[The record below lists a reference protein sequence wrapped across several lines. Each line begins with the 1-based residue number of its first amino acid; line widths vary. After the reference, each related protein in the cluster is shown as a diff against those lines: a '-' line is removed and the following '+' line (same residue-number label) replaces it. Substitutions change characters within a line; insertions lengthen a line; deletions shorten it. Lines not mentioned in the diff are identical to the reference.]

1 MKNLSNETARLGG
14 HRFHTDVY
22 SAPCRPTDHAAPAAS
37 PDDLAAFLASDDAQ
51 HAFLNDALAIGQTG
65 VIAAALGLVA
75 RVQGMTAL
83 AGETGMSRQQLYR
96 ALSADGNPTLET
108 LTRVVTAL
116 GYRLAVERD
125 APAVRGQVA
134 A

>member
-1 MKNLSNETARLGG
+1 MKNLSKETARLGG
-14 HRFHTDVY
+14 HRFHTNVFGA
-22 SAPCRPTDHAAPAAS
+22 SCVTTDHAPSTAFAG
-37 PDDLAAFLASDDAQ
+37 DLAAFLDSADAQ
-51 HAFLNDALAIGQTG
+51 QAFLNDALAIGQTG

-75 RVQGMTAL
+75 RVRGMSAL

-108 LTRVVTAL
+108 LTRVVRAL

-125 APAVRGQVA
+125 APAARGRVA

>member
-1 MKNLSNETARLGG
+1 MKYLSNETARLGG
-14 HRFHTDVY
+14 HRFDTDVFD
-22 SAPCRPTDHAAPAAS
+22 AGCRPTDHASPAAS
-37 PDDLAAFLASDDAQ
+37 SDDLAAFLDSADAQ

-75 RVQGMTAL
+75 RVRGMSAL

-108 LTRVVTAL
+108 LTRVVRAL

-125 APAVRGQVA
+125 APAARGRVA

>member
-1 MKNLSNETARLGG
+1 MKYLSNETPRFGE
-14 HRFHTDVY
+14 HRFLPDGFG
-22 SAPCRPTDHAAPAAS
+22 PGCRPTDYTAPAAS
-37 PDDLAAFLASDDAQ
+37 TDDLAAFLESDDAQ

-75 RVQGMTAL
+75 RVRGMTAL

-125 APAVRGQVA
+125 APAARGRVA

>member
-1 MKNLSNETARLGG
+1 MNNLSNETAYLGG

-22 SAPCRPTDHAAPAAS
+22 SAQCRFSDHAPSAAPAG
-37 PDDLAAFLASDDAQ
+37 DLAAFLDSDDAQ

-75 RVQGMTAL
+75 RVRGMSAM

-116 GYRLAVERD
+116 GYRLAVERA
-125 APAVRGQVA
+125 APAARGRVA

>member
-14 HRFHTDVY
+14 HRFQADGFRTECCPTEH
-22 SAPCRPTDHAAPAAS
+22 APSAAPT
-37 PDDLAAFLASDDAQ
+37 DDLAAFLDSDDAQ
-51 HAFLNDALAIGQTG
+51 HSFLNDALAIGQTG

-75 RVQGMTAL
+75 RVRGMSAL

-108 LTRVVTAL
+108 LTRVVRAL

-125 APAVRGQVA
+125 APAARGRVA

>member
-1 MKNLSNETARLGG
+1 MNNRSNETACLGE
-14 HRFHTDVY
+14 HRFRTDGFG
-22 SAPCRPTDHAAPAAS
+22 PGCRPVDHAAPAAS
-37 PDDLAAFLASDDAQ
+37 AGDLATFLDSADAQ

-116 GYRLAVERD
+116 GYRLAVERG
-125 APAVRGQVA
+125 ATGARGRGVA
-134 A
+134 

>member
-1 MKNLSNETARLGG
+1 MNHLSNETARLGG
-14 HRFHTDVY
+14 HRVQTDVFR
-22 SAPCRPTDHAAPAAS
+22 APCRPTDHATPAA
-37 PDDLAAFLASDDAQ
+37 PEYDLAAFLDSDDAQ
-51 HAFLNDALAIGQTG
+51 YAFLNDALAIGQTG

-75 RVQGMTAL
+75 RVRGMSAL

-125 APAVRGQVA
+125 APAARGRVA

>member
-1 MKNLSNETARLGG
+1 MNHLSNETARLGG
-14 HRFHTDVY
+14 HRVQTDVFY
-22 SAPCRPTDHAAPAAS
+22 TQCRPTDYTAPAAS
-37 PDDLAAFLASDDAQ
+37 TDDLAAFLDSDDAQ
-51 HAFLNDALAIGQTG
+51 QAFLNDALAIGQTG

-75 RVQGMTAL
+75 RVRGMSAL

-125 APAVRGQVA
+125 APAARGRVA

>member
-1 MKNLSNETARLGG
+1 MKYLSNETARLGG
-14 HRFHTDVY
+14 HRFQTDGFVPRRRHPDHT
-22 SAPCRPTDHAAPAAS
+22 AS
-37 PDDLAAFLASDDAQ
+37 TGDLAAFLDSDDAQ

-116 GYRLAVERD
+116 GYRLAVERG
-125 APAVRGQVA
+125 APAARGRVA